1 MAEVEARIPN
11 RRCDMATVV
20 AMTERFGAENKIGG
34 AIVNDINVALDE
46 VLTNIMS
53 YAYSPGEQA
62 EILVRLAIIGSDI
75 VAEIED
81 GGRPFDP
88 LQAPPPDLSKPLRDR
103 KVGGLGIHFI
113 KSLMD
118 EVSYRRIDGRNR
130 LRLSKKLQVQS

>member
-1 MAEVEARIPN
+1 MAEIEARIPN
-11 RRCDMATVV
+11 RRRDLATVA
-20 AMTERFGAENKIGG
+20 AMTERFGAENKIGV

-46 VLTNIMS
+46 VLTNIVS
-53 YAYSPGEQA
+53 YAYSPGERA
-62 EILVRLAIIGSDI
+62 EILVRLAIIGSEI

-113 KSLMD
+113 RSLMD
-118 EVSYRRIDGRNR
+118 EVSYQRIDGRNR
-130 LRLSKKLQVQS
+130 LRLSKKLQLQS

>member
-1 MAEVEARIPN
+1 MAEIEARIPN
-11 RRCDMATVV
+11 RRRDLATVA
-20 AMTERFGAENKIGG
+20 AMTERFGAENKIGV

-46 VLTNIMS
+46 VLTNIVS

-62 EILVRLAIIGSDI
+62 EILVRLAIIGSEI

-113 KSLMD
+113 RSLMD
-118 EVSYRRIDGRNR
+118 EVSYQRIDGRNR
-130 LRLSKKLQVQS
+130 LRLSKKLQLQS